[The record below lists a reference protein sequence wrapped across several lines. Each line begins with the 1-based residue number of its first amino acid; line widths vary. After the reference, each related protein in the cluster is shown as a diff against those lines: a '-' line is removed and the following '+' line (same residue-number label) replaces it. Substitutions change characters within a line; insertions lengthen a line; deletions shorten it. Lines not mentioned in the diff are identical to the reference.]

1 MIYGLK
7 VLKEDIKY
15 NINELYKDSY
25 LCNTY
30 LRIDIQTDLYRIRIC
45 SDLFDIDTYTI
56 FLFKIAPDSL
66 TISGESLFV
75 TAGYVV
81 KDLTDKTIHKFKYD
95 TFSTDES
102 DTILERIDKTSC
114 PYNSLVN
121 KFYYRINLT
130 QAFHTGI

>member
-1 MIYGLK
+1 MVYGLK

-15 NINELYKDSY
+15 NISEQYQDTSY

-30 LRIDIQTDLYRIRIC
+30 LRIDIQTDLYQIQIC
-45 SDLFDIDTYTI
+45 SDLFDLDAYTI
-56 FLFKIAPDSL
+56 FLKIRPNFMSSK
-66 TISGESLFV
+66 TSFI
-75 TAGYVV
+75 TAGYIV
-81 KDLTDKTIHKFKYD
+81 KDLTDKTIHKFRYD
-95 TFSTDES
+95 SFSTNES
-102 DTILERIDKTSC
+102 DIILERIDKMPC

>member
-1 MIYGLK
+1 MVYGLK

-15 NINELYKDSY
+15 NISEQYQDTSY

-30 LRIDIQTDLYRIRIC
+30 LRIDIQTDLYQIQIC
-45 SDLFDIDTYTI
+45 SDLFDLDAYTI
-56 FLFKIAPDSL
+56 FLKKS
-66 TISGESLFV
+66 SVCKSSFV
-75 TAGYVV
+75 TAGYIV
-81 KDLTDKTIHKFKYD
+81 KDLTDKTIHKFRYD
-95 TFSTDES
+95 SFSTNES
-102 DTILERIDKTSC
+102 DIILERIDKMPC

>member
-15 NINELYKDSY
+15 NINAQYKDISY

-30 LRIDIQTDLYRIRIC
+30 LRIDIQTDLYWIQIC
-45 SDLFDIDTYTI
+45 SDLFDLNAYTI
-56 FLFKIAPDSL
+56 FLKKSSVCKAS
-66 TISGESLFV
+66 FV
-75 TAGYVV
+75 TAGYIV
-81 KDLTDKTIHKFKYD
+81 KDLTDKTIHKFRYD
-95 TFSTDES
+95 TFSTNES
-102 DTILERIDKTSC
+102 NIILERIDKMPC

-121 KFYYRINLT
+121 KFYYRVNLT